1 MEKRVNIKLGQMKN
15 YDIKLKKEK
24 KEKKK
29 PFRTYNG
36 ASIP

>member
-1 MEKRVNIKLGQMKN
+1 MEKRVNLKLGQMKN

-24 KEKKK
+24 KK